1 MNGDNYNSRNFRRS
15 PPIRTP
21 GPQSNFPMQQVPLQ
35 ESNKKIWIFVG
46 IFAIVVIA
54 LSIFFFIKY
63 SSNTISNDELS
74 AGTYIDLNE
83 DKEVKFKLGE
93 EEHKIIIDSVINDS
107 IDIIIQSETII
118 ATLNIGETK
127 KFDLD
132 GNETYDL
139 LVKLKSIVDGKANL
153 FIKKINEVICTE
165 DWNCTEWSGC
175 VNETQTRVCTDL
187 NDCGTEEDKPERSQ
201 SCEIVCVENWNCTEW
216 SGCVNETQTRV
227 CTDLNDCG
235 TEEDKPEGSQSC
247 EIVCVENWNCTEW
260 SGCVNETQTR
270 VCTDLNDC
278 GTEEDK
284 PEGSQSCEIVTA
296 GLYDEDPLWV
306 QCGDDHDCYYD
317 AAIQTNNYS
326 KCFNINVYW
335 DNEDYDWSDL
345 DTTWDVEY
353 VVGTCIEM
361 IAMVLEDCDICEHI
375 KEAISDDQQ
384 NIYEACVLN
393 VC

>member
-187 NDCGTEEDKPERSQ
+187 NDCGTEEDKPE
-201 SCEIVCVENWNCTEW
+201 
-216 SGCVNETQTRV
+216 
-227 CTDLNDCG
+227 
-235 TEEDKPEGSQSC
+235 GSQSC

>member
-187 NDCGTEEDKPERSQ
+187 NDCGTEEDKPE
-201 SCEIVCVENWNCTEW
+201 
-216 SGCVNETQTRV
+216 
-227 CTDLNDCG
+227 
-235 TEEDKPEGSQSC
+235 
-247 EIVCVENWNCTEW
+247 
-260 SGCVNETQTR
+260 
-270 VCTDLNDC
+270 
-278 GTEEDK
+278 
-284 PEGSQSCEIVTA
+284 GSQSCEIVTA

>member
-1 MNGDNYNSRNFRRS
+1 MNGGEDIQNSQETAYGEIY
-15 PPIRTP
+15 PPR
-21 GPQSNFPMQQVPLQ
+21 

-46 IFAIVVIA
+46 FFVVVIIA

-63 SSNTISNDELS
+63 SSNIISNDELS

-165 DWNCTEWSGC
+165 D
-175 VNETQTRVCTDL
+175 
-187 NDCGTEEDKPERSQ
+187 
-201 SCEIVCVENWNCTEW
+201 
-216 SGCVNETQTRV
+216 
-227 CTDLNDCG
+227 
-235 TEEDKPEGSQSC
+235 
-247 EIVCVENWNCTEW
+247 WNCTEW